1 MLPIE
6 KDLTLTET
14 ALGALQGTTIRLWYE
29 KSPNINDLYQDL
41 ITSPVSYRGKE
52 PPRGYIG
59 QKGTA
64 SPVKRQQIAIIQ
76 ALAKCKFEQRFSQR
90 ECADI
95 LAQEGIRIT
104 PMGLSKMFKRY
115 LEVLQLEV
123 PKGKVV
129 TLNSVKEAEEYAKRE
144 RKNLAKKVVNK
155 AKTAVEVQKALQDE
169 GLIDTD
175 KGPIEKPKEPVKE
188 TLEDEVADEFR
199 NRQIIYTPTE
209 KQIQFHQAIE
219 TIVLY
224 GGAAGGGKSFALIFD
239 AIRYAHVPGY
249 KAVIIRRT
257 SPELLELIETSNQ
270 FYPKLFKGAKFI
282 ASKNMWRFPSGAI
295 VRFGYLERK
304 GDELQYQGHEYQ
316 YIAFDELGQWI
327 DPWGFNYLKSR
338 LRGNRTDPL
347 TGEFIPLQMRATS
360 NPGAAWVKDMFIEAA
375 PENTTFYDKAGVS
388 HRFIPATL
396 LDNPHLPQE
405 YRQMLESLPEVE
417 KRQLLYG
424 DWNATSLAA
433 FPEFYTKD
441 QHHIDALSGE
451 KKLKSKAHVVA
462 PFEIPAWWNRVCG
475 MDYGYRDPA
484 TAIWYAINPET
495 GQKIVYREYNESGR
509 TGIEYAKDIIEI
521 EKSEVLPLDHVIDWS
536 IFNKTGYTGPTI
548 GEQIRM
554 AGLQI
559 RAADKNRIAGN
570 VQIHENLRQLPNSSE
585 PGLIIFN
592 TCPRIINQLQSAQ
605 IDEKN
610 PDDIDQRRVG
620 VDDKKH
626 HWDLYDSLRYGLMA
640 RPTRENRAVQMN
652 RLKQESSWNKV
663 NNYFS

>member
-1 MLPIE
+1 MDFE

-14 ALGALQGTTIRLWYE
+14 CFGPVTGPTIRMWLRQSPEIE
-29 KSPNINDLYQDL
+29 KLYKELLTHPIEFTGIYVPKGYAGKIGKGINL
-41 ITSPVSYRGKE
+41 
-52 PPRGYIG
+52 
-59 QKGTA
+59 A
-64 SPVKRQQIAIIQ
+64 HPVKAQQIALLQ
-76 ALAKCKFEQRFSQR
+76 ALAKCKFEKRFSQN
-90 ECADI
+90 ESAKMLI
-95 LAQEGIRIT
+95 NEGIQTSPQALAQV
-104 PMGLSKMFKRY
+104 FKR
-115 LEVLQLEV
+115 LMEKLKVKPE
-123 PKGKVV
+123 KGKSV
-129 TLNSVKEAEEYAKRE
+129 TITSVADAEELVKKE
-144 RKNLAKKVVNK
+144 RKNLAKRIVKEK
-155 AKTAVEVQKALQDE
+155 KSAEAVKEALKDE
-169 GLIDTD
+169 GLVDD
-175 KGPIEKPKEPVKE
+175 SKKGPVEAPE
-188 TLEDEVADEFR
+188 EDLGDTARFKDRKV
-199 NRQIIYTPTE
+199 IYTPTE
-209 KQIQFHQAIE
+209 KQVEFHQASE
-219 TIVLY
+219 TVVLY

-239 AIRYAHVPGY
+239 VLRYAHVPGY

-270 FYPKLFKGAKFI
+270 FYPKMFPGAKFLT
-282 ASKNMWRFPSGAI
+282 AKNMWRFPSGAI
-295 VRFGYLERK
+295 IRFGYLERK

-327 DPWGFNYLKSR
+327 DPWGWNYLKSR

-375 PENTTFYDKAGVS
+375 PENTTFYDKAGVT

-433 FPEFYTKD
+433 FPDFYVRDKKSVNPVT
-441 QHHIDALSGE
+441 GE
-451 KKLKSKAHVVA
+451 ATLMCKSHVVE
-462 PFEIPAWWNRVCG
+462 PFEIPKWWNRICG

-484 TAIWYAINPET
+484 TAIWYAINPEN
-495 GQKIVYREYNESGR
+495 GQKIVYREYNEVGR
-509 TGIEYAKDIIEI
+509 TGIEFAQDILEI
-521 EKSEVLPLDHVIDWS
+521 ELDEIIPVDHVIDWS

-559 RAADKNRIAGN
+559 RPADKNRIAGN
-570 VQIHENLRQLPNSSE
+570 VQIHENLRPLVNSQE
-585 PGLIIFN
+585 PGLLIFN

-640 RPTRENRAVQMN
+640 RPTRQNRTMQMY
-652 RLKQESSWNKV
+652 RVKQESSWNTINK
-663 NNYFS
+663 YFS

>member
-1 MLPIE
+1 MVT
-6 KDLTLTET
+6 DL
-14 ALGALQGTTIRLWYE
+14 R
-29 KSPNINDLYQDL
+29 NI
-41 ITSPVSYRGKE
+41 
-52 PPRGYIG
+52 
-59 QKGTA
+59 
-64 SPVKRQQIAIIQ
+64 
-76 ALAKCKFEQRFSQR
+76 
-90 ECADI
+90 
-95 LAQEGIRIT
+95 
-104 PMGLSKMFKRY
+104 M
-115 LEVLQLEV
+115 
-123 PKGKVV
+123 
-129 TLNSVKEAEEYAKRE
+129 
-144 RKNLAKKVVNK
+144 
-155 AKTAVEVQKALQDE
+155 
-169 GLIDTD
+169 
-175 KGPIEKPKEPVKE
+175 
-188 TLEDEVADEFR
+188 
-199 NRQIIYTPTE
+199 
-209 KQIQFHQAIE
+209 
-219 TIVLY
+219 
-224 GGAAGGGKSFALIFD
+224 GGKSFALIFD
-239 AIRYAHVPGY
+239 VLRYAHVPGY

-257 SPELLELIETSNQ
+257 SPELLELIETSAQ
-270 FYPKLFKGAKFI
+270 FYPKMFPGAKFLT
-282 ASKNMWRFPSGAI
+282 AKNMWRFPSGAI
-295 VRFGYLERK
+295 IRFGYLERK

-327 DPWGFNYLKSR
+327 DPWGWNYLKSR

-433 FPEFYTKD
+433 FPDFYTSDKNNVNP
-441 QHHIDALSGE
+441 LSGE
-451 KKLKSKAHVVA
+451 RQLVCKSHVVE
-462 PFEIPAWWNRVCG
+462 PFDIPHHWNRVCG

-495 GQKIVYREYNESGR
+495 GQKIVYREYNQVGR
-509 TGIEYAKDIIEI
+509 TGIEFANDILKIER
-521 EKSEVLPLDHVIDWS
+521 ENEVLSIDHVIDWS

-559 RAADKNRIAGN
+559 RPADKNRIAGN
-570 VQIHENLRQLPNSSE
+570 VQIHENLRPLVNSNE
-585 PGLIIFN
+585 PGILFFN

-640 RPTRENRAVQMN
+640 RPTRQNRTVQMQN
-652 RLKQESSWNKV
+652 MKRESSWQTI